1 MGGRAGDV
9 ITGRE
14 LGRATLARQ
23 LLLER
28 HDVPVATAV
37 ELLAGLQAQ
46 EAKPPFTGLR
56 SRLAGFRR
64 DDLLAALAD
73 RTVVRGTLMRGTLHL
88 VGAGDLGPFRSAV
101 FPVLRPVASRLGDR
115 AKGLDV
121 AKVRDEARRLLAGR
135 ALTFNE
141 LRPLLVEAFPEVN
154 DRALGYTARMHLPL
168 VMVPT
173 DDRWGFPRDSAF
185 TLADEWLGATL
196 PDPGA
201 GDPADGAG
209 GTAETAGDVAA
220 LALRY
225 LAAFG
230 PASAADF
237 GAWSGLSGTGEV
249 FERLRPELRAFRTGA
264 GKEVFDLPD
273 APRPGGDVPAPV
285 RFLPEFDNLVLA
297 HADRSRLID
306 DDHRALVTT
315 KNLRVRATFLVD
327 GRVAGSWTAAR
338 RRKLATLT
346 LTPFATLTRK
356 AVKELTTEGEQLLR
370 FVEDDA
376 TDVEVVEEKT

>member
-1 MGGRAGDV
+1 MGERAGDV

-37 ELLAGLQAQ
+37 ERLAGLQAQ
-46 EAKPPFTGLR
+46 EAKPAFTGLW

-101 FPVLRPVASRLGDR
+101 FPVLEPVVGRLGDR
-115 AKGLDV
+115 AEGLDV
-121 AKVRDEARRLLAGR
+121 PKVRDEARRLLAGR

-185 TLADEWLGATL
+185 TLAEEWLGGPV
-196 PDPGA
+196 PD
-201 GDPADGAG
+201 GDADG
-209 GTAETAGDVAA
+209 

-237 GAWSGLSGTGEV
+237 GAWSGLSRTGEV
-249 FERLRPELRAFRTGA
+249 FERLRPRLRVFRTERGR
-264 GKEVFDLPD
+264 ELFDLPD
-273 APRPGGDVPAPV
+273 APRPGGDVPAPA
-285 RFLPEFDNLVLA
+285 RFLPEFDNVVLA
-297 HADRSRLID
+297 HADRSRLLD
-306 DDHRALVTT
+306 DAHRGLLTT

-327 GRVAGSWTAAR
+327 GRVAGSWSAI
-338 RRKLATLT
+338 RKRKTATLT
-346 LTPFATLTRK
+346 LTPWVKLTRRT
-356 AVKELTTEGEQLLR
+356 VTELTAEGGKLLA
-370 FVEDDA
+370 FVEPDA
-376 TDVEVVEEKT
+376 TEYQVVEEQVVEERAG

>member
-1 MGGRAGDV
+1 MAGGAGDV

-28 HDVPVATAV
+28 QALPVVAAV
-37 ELLAGLQAQ
+37 ERVAGLQAQ
-46 EAKPPFTGLR
+46 EPKPPFIGLW
-56 SRLAGFRR
+56 SRLVGFRR
-64 DDLLAALAD
+64 EDLLAALAD

-88 VGAGDLGPFRSAV
+88 VGAADLGPFRSAV
-101 FPVLRPVASRLGDR
+101 APVLEPVVGRLGDR

-121 AKVRDEARRLLAGR
+121 PTVRDEARRLLAGR

-173 DDRWGFPRDSAF
+173 GDRWGFPRESAF
-185 TLADEWLGATL
+185 TLAEEWLGG
-196 PDPGA
+196 PVRA
-201 GDPADGAG
+201 GDGVDG
-209 GTAETAGDVAA
+209 
-220 LALRY
+220 LARRY

-237 GAWSGLSGTGEV
+237 AAWSGLQRTGEV
-249 FERLRPELRAFRTGA
+249 FERLRPELRAFRTEA
-264 GKEVFDLPD
+264 GKEVLDLPD
-273 APRPGGDVPAPV
+273 APRPGGDVPAPA

-306 DDHRALVTT
+306 DEHRALVTT
-315 KNLRVRATFLVD
+315 KNLRVKATFLVD
-327 GRVAGSWTAAR
+327 GRVAGTWTATR
-338 RRKLATLT
+338 RRRLATLT
-346 LTPFATLTRK
+346 LSPFGTLTRG
-356 AVKELTTEGEQLLR
+356 AAKELTAEGEKLLR
-370 FVEDDA
+370 FLEEDA
-376 TDVEVVEEKT
+376 TDVEVVAEKG